1 MKTLAALL
9 ALTLLLLVA
18 LATFAPATLLDAQLD
33 AATQGQLRLADTAGT
48 LWKGRGLVTNAQ
60 RTLSLP
66 VSWDVDPL
74 ALARGDMAISLHA
87 PSGGDL
93 PRGEIARR
101 NATLT
106 LDGVVFAL
114 PAAALNGTMAPGES
128 MALGG
133 TLAFDAP
140 HWSWNGQ
147 AGDGTA
153 TVQWSGARVAGSAAT
168 LALGTV
174 TVNFVPREGRI
185 QGRIENRGGEA
196 RIDGE
201 LTLGSEGIAASATL
215 APLPSMPPAAMRALS
230 TLGTPDASG
239 AVRLQWRSGDR

>member
-1 MKTLAALL
+1 MRTFGALL
-9 ALTLLLLVA
+9 GLTLLLLA
-18 LATFAPATLLDAQLD
+18 GLATFAPATLLDAWLD
-33 AATQGQLRLADTAGT
+33 AATHGQLRLADTAGT
-48 LWKGRGLVTNAQ
+48 VWKGRGLVTNAQ
-60 RTLSLP
+60 RTWSLP
-66 VSWDVDPL
+66 VSWDVGLL

-106 LDGVVFAL
+106 LDRVAFAL
-114 PAAALNGTMAPGES
+114 PAAALNGTMAPGDM

-153 TVQWSGARVAGSAAT
+153 TVLWTGARVAGNGAT

-196 RIDGE
+196 RVDGE
-201 LTLGSEGIAASATL
+201 LTFGSEAIAASVTL
-215 APLPSMPPAAMRALS
+215 APLPSTPPAAMRALA
-230 TLGTPDASG
+230 TLGTTDASG